1 MRRQPQRPTVE
12 HMTTITAE
20 GIGVA
25 LHRRL
30 RLTAAVSA
38 LALFGVGGFAV
49 AATATRSAGAQTVP
63 PAVFLAPTDT
73 EAGK

>member
-1 MRRQPQRPTVE
+1 
-12 HMTTITAE
+12 MTTITAE

-30 RLTAAVSA
+30 RLAATVSA
-38 LALFGVGGFAV
+38 LALLCVGGFAL
-49 AATATRSAGAQTVP
+49 AATATRSAGPQTVP
-63 PAVFLAPTDT
+63 PAVFLALTDT